1 MENFRDNKEVKSAYR
16 SIYNDV
22 ANMRILTK
30 EQLDKLS
37 DLNKDELLKLILAY
51 NDILTSIYE
60 AKLL

>member
-1 MENFRDNKEVKSAYR
+1 MENFRDNKEVKSDYR

-22 ANMRILTK
+22 ANMRILSK
-30 EQLDKLS
+30 EQLS